1 MNATDRITSTEE
13 LYLEFAERLQRWLLQ
28 ASVEFPQ
35 FIFRITETRRTL
47 QRQKYLYSI
56 GRTRQPLGKVVTYTL
71 DSMHRYGLAA
81 DIAIIRKASKQAV
94 WDWPVWE
101 RVYLAVPPQK
111 YGIERLRW
119 EMPHLQIKDAEIMA
133 SQSDKYKLTIT

>member
-1 MNATDRITSTEE
+1 MRSTDRNTSTDD
-13 LYLEFAERLQRWLLQ
+13 LYPDFAERLQRWLLQ

-47 QRQKYLYSI
+47 ERQKYLYSI

-81 DIAIIRKASKQAV
+81 DIAIIRKATKQAI
-94 WDWPVWE
+94 WDWGVWE
-101 RVYLAVPPQK
+101 RVYTKVPPGK
-111 YGIERLRW
+111 FGIERLRW
-119 EMPHLQIKDAEIMA
+119 EMPHLQMKDADAMA
-133 SQSDKYKLTIT
+133 SEAERYKLVIT